1 MSTRNPS
8 TVRNHTPLYSETVI
22 SNDESTIEEVT
33 RDGRD
38 YLVFPI
44 IALREM
50 VLEYPEHGTSEFLPA
65 ESFRDTAHLWS
76 GTPLVY
82 IHPENDKGTAATPD
96 SFVSEN
102 IGQVFRPDVVDGD
115 KLKVQAWLDVQK
127 ALDIGGLA
135 ADVVEKLRA
144 GEDLS
149 VSAGYGTIE
158 DNYQNGKYD
167 GNSYDLSQGTI
178 LPDHVAIFPS
188 SEFTA
193 RCDWADG
200 CGAPRANYVD
210 TDSANTNAEIP
221 SVGVPPEF
229 TEGDVVEWQ
238 ASPGRMGVVV
248 HNPEDEPDTVMVEL
262 LDDDMELTGY
272 TESPSPDDL
281 VATGEQMT
289 LNIAGA
295 GSASEYDIQPI
306 LPSEYQYEQKYG
318 DVYTTEDGASER
330 ASRLGCSGTHA
341 HSSRIGTVYMPCEDH
356 DEYERVMRAQAESNM
371 KDPDRANRLTTCEVV
386 GRYDVDR
393 ETAKAARKL
402 VNNTALELSDVFDD
416 SQRSNEYEPQDDDP
430 CEDGYV
436 QFGFKEDEDGNTVPN
451 CIPEDQVQNYRNQ
464 QQGEVPDEWP
474 EVAHDGLCE
483 EINAGNDD
491 GFFTACM
498 ERSFS
503 GEETLPDEPFC
514 AWLHNYC
521 FDKWP
526 AESANSYYGRT
537 NAMLVDHDRG
547 PLELWRIDHDEDVI
561 TNVDVEGTDIDLTP
575 PQEVQEVAQDF
586 LDAHDE
592 GLIPDSC
599 GTADTDSTGYR
610 RAEQL
615 ASGDELAVDDITGA
629 GDGMYGWFSRH
640 GEQGN
645 GEPDANVEEFDS
657 ERAAF
662 YSDCGYA
669 AWRSW
674 GGDPA
679 WEWVEDRYEAIQA
692 AITDTED
699 EESTENMQTDDD
711 PATLFSR
718 FLHSIGVTQNSQSTV
733 DDVESATDGDEAE
746 STDDVDA
753 RNNASAEATS
763 VEEQDSTDDTETA
776 SQADGDT
783 MTDDDTG
790 ADRTNEMTLA
800 IEDLAEHTMFSVDTL
815 EDMDDDV
822 LEQLESE
829 VITEILGSGRQ
840 AENKDY
846 KDDEYHN
853 SEADGSTADQS
864 TDDSTVTNNESN
876 HVTEEQLESR
886 LDDFER
892 KVANSLSDTLES
904 TLGEFADQQRQNQIK
919 TDDNVQIVA
928 NALDISEEAAESLP
942 TDDFKKQLSRNRTNY
957 AAVPGQ
963 VNRNYG
969 GSNDTDYEDYP
980 AGGRAEYE
988 ARKNGGD

>member
-1 MSTRNPS
+1 VSTRNPS

-22 SNDESTIEEVT
+22 SNDKSTIEEVT

-167 GNSYDLSQGTI
+167 GDSYDLSQGTI

-210 TDSANTNAEIP
+210 A
-221 SVGVPPEF
+221 
-229 TEGDVVEWQ
+229 DVQ
-238 ASPGRMGVVV
+238 NS
-248 HNPEDEPDTVMVEL
+248 
-262 LDDDMELTGY
+262 
-272 TESPSPDDL
+272 
-281 VATGEQMT
+281 
-289 LNIAGA
+289 A
-295 GSASEYDIQPI
+295 GSAEQVDIQPT

-341 HSSRIGTVYMPCEDH
+341 HSSRVGTVYMPCEDH

-393 ETAKAARKL
+393 ETAEAARKL
-402 VNNTALELSDVFDD
+402 VNNTELELSDVFDD
-416 SQRSNEYEPQDDDP
+416 SQRSNEYEPQDEDR

-436 QFGFKEDEDGNTVPN
+436 QLGFKEDEDGNTVPN
-451 CIPEDQVQNYRNQ
+451 CIPEDQVENYRNQ

-483 EINAGNDD
+483 EINGGNDD

-526 AESANSYYGRT
+526 AETANSYYGRA

-615 ASGDELAVDDITGA
+615 ASGDELAVNDITGA

-645 GEPDANVEEFDS
+645 GEPDTNVEEFDS

-692 AITDTED
+692 ALTDTED
-699 EESTENMQTDDD
+699 EESTENMQSDDDD

-718 FLHSIGVTQNSQSTV
+718 FLHSIGVTQNSQPTV

-822 LEQLESE
+822 LEQLEAE

-840 AENKDY
+840 AENKDH

-853 SEADGSTADQS
+853 SEADGSTADQP

-886 LDDFER
+886 LDDFEE
-892 KVANSLSDTLES
+892 KVTNTLSDTLES

-919 TDDNVQIVA
+919 TDDNIQIVA
-928 NALDISEEAAESLP
+928 NALDISEEAAKSLP